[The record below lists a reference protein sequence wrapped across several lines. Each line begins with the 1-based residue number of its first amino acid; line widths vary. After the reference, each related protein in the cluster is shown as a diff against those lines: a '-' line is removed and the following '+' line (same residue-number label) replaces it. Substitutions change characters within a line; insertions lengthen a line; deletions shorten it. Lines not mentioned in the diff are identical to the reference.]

1 MADQPPPTEAPPAA
15 VAAATTAAAAAPD
28 AEGEAG
34 EAGPSKK
41 ALKKAEAKAK
51 KEAEKARRAAE
62 HQAKQAAAQAA
73 AGNTEDLAKDNYGD
87 STPQT
92 KVDASRVNLK
102 NIDDSLLGQTIK
114 LRAWIQNSRMQGA
127 KMAFVEL
134 REERDWAIQGVVAA
148 AAEGKPVSKQMV
160 KWIGALNI
168 ESFVL
173 VEGKIEKPLEP
184 VKSVKVSNYELHI
197 TKCYC
202 VARGPEVLGMGLT
215 VANRPVANF
224 DDEDPSA
231 TAEAADAVEATRKAV
246 EATSLEVPGA
256 SMATHLS
263 NPAMHKRAP
272 VQQAIADVRM
282 ATRKLFAEYLDNQ
295 GFNQFE
301 PPCLIGAASEGGANV
316 FQLPYFEKSA
326 CLAQSPQFYKQIE
339 IAGGRKRV
347 YCIGPVFRAENSNTP
362 RHMTEFTGLDLEME
376 IEDSYHEVLHML
388 EGVLLYIFRGL
399 STRCADQIA
408 LIRTIYPSEDFLLP
422 EPGKEVR
429 LTFAEGQALLREHGP
444 EEYRNVSDFED
455 MSTPQ
460 EKALGALIRE
470 KYNTDFYV
478 LDKFPEEA
486 RPFYAL
492 EDPADPKVTNAYDF
506 FMRGQE
512 ILSGGQRIH
521 DPKVL
526 EARIRKKGIDP
537 NSPGI
542 KEYVDVFRSAG
553 VPPHGGGGIGLDRVV
568 AWYLNLPSVHLTSY
582 YPRTPK
588 RLTP

>member
-1 MADQPPPTEAPPAA
+1 MADAPAPEATKPVEQP
-15 VAAATTAAAAAPD
+15 AAATPAAPG
-28 AEGEAG
+28 GEDVG

-62 HQAKQAAAQAA
+62 HQASQAAAKAA
-73 AGNTEDLAKDNYGD
+73 AGSAEDLAKDSYGPV
-87 STPQT
+87 TPTT
-92 KVDASRVNLK
+92 KVDSARAHLK
-102 NIDDSLLGQTIK
+102 DVDASLLGKTIK
-114 LRAWIQNSRMQGA
+114 LRAWVQNSRMQGA

-148 AAEGKPVSKQMV
+148 SAEGTPVSKQMV
-160 KWIGALNI
+160 KWIGAVSL

-173 VEGKIEKPLEP
+173 VEGRVERPLEP
-184 VKSVKVSNYELHI
+184 VKSVRVSEFELHI
-197 TKCYC
+197 TKCY
-202 VARGPEVLGMGLT
+202 VVSRGPEVLGMGLA
-215 VANRPVANF
+215 VSGRPVANF
-224 DDEDPSA
+224 DDEEPSTDA
-231 TAEAADAVEATRKAV
+231 GVEAATKAV
-246 EATSLEVPGA
+246 EAASLEPGAALPGA

-263 NPAMHKRAP
+263 NPAMHKRSP
-272 VQQAIADVRM
+272 VQQAIADVRV
-282 ATRKLFAEYLDNQ
+282 ATRKLFAEYLDAQ

-301 PPCLIGAASEGGANV
+301 PPCLIGAASEGGSNV
-316 FQLPYFEKSA
+316 FGLPYFDRQA
-326 CLAQSPQFYKQIE
+326 FLAQSPQFYKQIE

-376 IEDSYHEVLHML
+376 IEEDYTEVRDML
-388 EGVLLYIFRGL
+388 ERTLLHIFRGL
-399 STRCADQIA
+399 RERCAEQIA
-408 LIRTIYPSEDFLLP
+408 LIRTVYPSEEFLLP
-422 EPGKEVR
+422 APGQEVR
-429 LTFAEGQALLREHGP
+429 LTFAEGQALLRAEGP
-444 EEYRNVSDFED
+444 AEYRDASDSED

-460 EKALGALIRE
+460 EKALGALIRA
-470 KYNTDFYV
+470 KYKTDFYV
-478 LDKFPEEA
+478 LDKFPEGA

-492 EDPADPKVTNAYDF
+492 EDPADPRVTNAYDF

-521 DPKVL
+521 DPEVL
-526 EARIRKKGIDP
+526 AARIRKKGVDP
-537 NSPGI
+537 DSPGI

-568 AWYLNLPSVHLTSY
+568 AWYLNLPSVHLCSY